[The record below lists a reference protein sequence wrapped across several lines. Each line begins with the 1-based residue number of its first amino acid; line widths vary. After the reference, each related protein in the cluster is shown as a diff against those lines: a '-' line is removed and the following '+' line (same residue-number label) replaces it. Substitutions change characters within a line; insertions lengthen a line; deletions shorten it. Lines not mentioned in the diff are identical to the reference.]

1 VPRWQWRFGKFEK
14 VRFFSQRKLLCYR
27 CYERQRTERVL
38 RGGYSDKE
46 ILEAINMSVTPRCK
60 YAGPHAQLIPTRSF
74 AFLAA
79 RLRGLAFG
87 WLRR

>member
-1 VPRWQWRFGKFEK
+1 
-14 VRFFSQRKLLCYR
+14 LCYR
-27 CYERQRTERVL
+27 CNERQRTERVF
-38 RGGYSDKE
+38 RNSYSGKE
-46 ILEAINMSVTPRCK
+46 ILEAINMSVTPRCN

-79 RLRGLAFG
+79 RLRGLALG

>member
-1 VPRWQWRFGKFEK
+1 LVANEN
-14 VRFFSQRKLLCYR
+14 R
-27 CYERQRTERVL
+27 CVIAAYERQRTERQF
-38 RGGYSDKE
+38 RDSYSDKE

-74 AFLAA
+74 AFMAA
-79 RLRGLAFG
+79 RLRDMAFG